1 MKWNTEG
8 KAWQQS
14 KRGTS
19 RARELY
25 FVTTHGTGGEG
36 WAVGYKGFGRLVE
49 MKSAGTFKTA
59 REARAYCE
67 ELDANAL
74 IVEEVRA
81 NA

>member
-8 KAWQQS
+8 KKWQQS
-14 KRGTS
+14 KRGTA
-19 RARELY
+19 RAREFY
-25 FVTTHGTGGEG
+25 FITKHGTGSDE
-36 WAVGYKGFGRLVE
+36 WQAGYRGFGQLVE

-74 IVEEVRA
+74 IIEEVRA
-81 NA
+81 

>member
-8 KAWQQS
+8 KMWQQS

-25 FVTTHGTGGEG
+25 FITRHGTGGEG
-36 WAVGYKGFGRLVE
+36 WAVGYKGFGQLVE
-49 MKSAGTFKTA
+49 MKSAGTFETA

-67 ELDANAL
+67 QLDANAL
-74 IVEEVRA
+74 IIEDVRA
-81 NA
+81 

>member
-8 KAWQQS
+8 KKWQQS
-14 KRGTS
+14 KRGTA
-19 RARELY
+19 RAREFY
-25 FVTTHGTGGEG
+25 FVTKHGTGSAE
-36 WAVGYKGFGRLVE
+36 WVVGYRGFGQLVE

-67 ELDANAL
+67 ELDANAV
-74 IVEEVRA
+74 IIEEVSV